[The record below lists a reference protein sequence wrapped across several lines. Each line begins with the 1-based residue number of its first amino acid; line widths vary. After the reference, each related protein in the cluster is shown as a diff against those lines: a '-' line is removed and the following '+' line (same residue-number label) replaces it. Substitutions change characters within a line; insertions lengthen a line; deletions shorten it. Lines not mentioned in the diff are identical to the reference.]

1 MRTRSLLVVV
11 VAVAALAG
19 ALLSANL
26 PRKTTEA
33 ATATPAPAAG
43 TAKATFAGG
52 CFWCMV
58 PPFDRLDGVLSVT
71 SGYTGGNV
79 PNPDYEQVSTG
90 KTGHAEAVEIVF
102 DPARISYQQL
112 LDIFWAN
119 IDPLTDEAQFCDAGN
134 QYRTAIFYHDE
145 TQRQLAEATK
155 EAEAAKLKAPVVT
168 EIVAAGPFYPA
179 EDYHQDFYK
188 KEREHYRLY
197 RAACGRDR
205 RLKKL
210 RERAAANAEGAHT
223 KGSSPDN

>member
-1 MRTRSLLVVV
+1 MRKISLLVLI
-11 VAVAALAG
+11 VAVAALGG
-19 ALLSANL
+19 ALLSASL

-33 ATATPAPAAG
+33 AAATPAPATG

-90 KTGHAEAVEIVF
+90 ETGHAEAVEIVF
-102 DPARISYQQL
+102 DPSRISYQQL
-112 LDIFWAN
+112 LDIFWEN
-119 IDPLTDEAQFCDAGN
+119 IDPLTDEAQFCDAGS

-155 EAEAAKLKAPVVT
+155 EAEAAKLQAPIVT
-168 EIVAAGPFYPA
+168 EIVAASPFYPA

-188 KEREHYRLY
+188 KQSEHYRLY

-205 RLKKL
+205 RLQEL

>member
-1 MRTRSLLVVV
+1 VVI
-11 VAVAALAG
+11 AALFAVAG
-19 ALLSANL
+19 ALLSAKL
-26 PRKTTEA
+26 PRNTAVATE
-33 ATATPAPAAG
+33 PAPTAG
-43 TAKATFAGG
+43 TATATFAGG

-58 PPFDRLDGVLSVT
+58 PPFDRLDGVLKVT

-90 KTGHAEAVEIVF
+90 KTGHAESVEIVY

-155 EAEAAKLKAPVVT
+155 EAEAAKLKAPIVT

-188 KEREHYRLY
+188 KESEHYHLY
-197 RAACGRDR
+197 REACGRDR
-205 RLKKL
+205 RLKEL
-210 RERAAANAEGAHT
+210 REQAAANAEAAQV
-223 KGSSPDN
+223 KGSGPAN

>member
-1 MRTRSLLVVV
+1 VVV

-33 ATATPAPAAG
+33 ATPAPAAG

-58 PPFDRLDGVLSVT
+58 PPFDRLDGVLKVT

-90 KTGHAEAVEIVF
+90 KTGHAEAVEIVY

-119 IDPLTDEAQFCDAGN
+119 IDPLTDEAQFCDAGS

-145 TQRQLAEATK
+145 TQRQLAENTK
-155 EAEAAKLKAPVVT
+155 EAEAAKLQAPIVT

-188 KEREHYRLY
+188 KESEHYHLY
-197 RAACGRDR
+197 REACGRDR
-205 RLKKL
+205 RLKEL
-210 RERAAANAEGAHT
+210 REQAAANAEAAQV
-223 KGSSPDN
+223 KGSGPAN

>member
-1 MRTRSLLVVV
+1 MRRNALLVLI

-26 PRKTTEA
+26 PRKATEA
-33 ATATPAPAAG
+33 AEPAPAPAPTAG

-58 PPFDRLDGVLSVT
+58 PPFDRLDGVLKVT

-90 KTGHAEAVEIVF
+90 ETGHAEAVEIVF

-112 LDIFWAN
+112 LHVFWEN
-119 IDPLTDEAQFCDAGN
+119 IDPLTDEAQFCDAGS

-145 TQRQLAEATK
+145 TQRQLAEATR
-155 EAEAAKLKAPVVT
+155 EAEAAKLEAPIVT
-168 EIVAAGPFYPA
+168 EIIAAGPFYPA

-188 KEREHYRLY
+188 KQSEHYRLY
-197 RAACGRDR
+197 REACGRDR
-205 RLKKL
+205 RLKEL
-210 RERAAANAEGAHT
+210 RIL
-223 KGSSPDN
+223 KGSE

>member
-1 MRTRSLLVVV
+1 MRTRSYLVIV
-11 VAVAALAG
+11 VALAALAG
-19 ALLSANL
+19 ALLSAKL
-26 PRKTTEA
+26 PRNTAGATE
-33 ATATPAPAAG
+33 PAPTTG
-43 TAKATFAGG
+43 TARATFAGG

-58 PPFDRLDGVLSVT
+58 PPFDKLDGVLKVT

-90 KTGHAEAVEIVF
+90 ETGHAEAVEIVF

-112 LDIFWAN
+112 LDIFWEN
-119 IDPLTDEAQFCDAGN
+119 IDPLTDEAQFCDAGS

-155 EAEAAKLKAPVVT
+155 KAEAAKLKAPIVT
-168 EIVAAGPFYPA
+168 EIVAAGPFYAA

-188 KEREHYRLY
+188 KQSEHYRLY

-205 RLKKL
+205 RLKEL
-210 RERAAANAEGAHT
+210 RERAAAHMKQSE
-223 KGSSPDN
+223 